1 MTENALK
8 ETVIRLAEPVVRSLG
23 LVIWGVEIL
32 QAGRMIVR
40 LFVDVPPEAPILKA
54 RPDGSGTQLEAISSD
69 PASAAPA
76 SSTSP
81 SIDQC
86 EEISRHLALAL
97 EVEDSIPNAYVLE
110 VSTPGLTRTFF
121 SLAQMRPYLGDM
133 VEAVCMRPLLL
144 KTLRRPPRATR
155 GAKSGAAGSRQWR
168 KTALCLSR
176 LLFRPRAM
184 RNLKVCR
191 PCACPGRPC
200 ARQAACIFSTDPA
213 NREKALGKKPEKLP
227 EKRRAKM
234 LPKPKTRPTDVGS
247 SDFDAAARGGRRR
260 P

>member
-133 VEAVCMRPLLL
+133 VEARLHAPLA
-144 KTLRRPPRATR
+144 P
-155 GAKSGAAGSRQWR
+155 Q
-168 KTALCLSR
+168 
-176 LLFRPRAM
+176 
-184 RNLKVCR
+184 
-191 PCACPGRPC
+191 
-200 ARQAACIFSTDPA
+200 
-213 NREKALGKKPEKLP
+213 
-227 EKRRAKM
+227 
-234 LPKPKTRPTDVGS
+234 DVET
-247 SDFDAAARGGRRR
+247 AAARDAGRKVWRGRLAAVEEDGFVLEPALVSPEGDAKPEGLPPLCLPWQTVRKASRLHIFHR
-260 P
+260 PGKPGKSSGKKTGKAAGKASGKNVAETENTAD

>member
-40 LFVDVPPEAPILKA
+40 LFVDVPPSSLILKA

-86 EEISRHLALAL
+86 EEISRHWRWPWKWRTASPTHMCWKSPPPGSRGLFSALRKCGR
-97 EVEDSIPNAYVLE
+97 IWGTWWKP
-110 VSTPGLTRTFF
+110 
-121 SLAQMRPYLGDM
+121 
-133 VEAVCMRPLLL
+133 VCMRPLLL
-144 KTLRRPPRATR
+144 KTLRRPPARDAGRKVWR
-155 GAKSGAAGSRQWR
+155 GRLAAVEEDGFVLEPALVSPEGDAKPEGLPPLCLPWQTVRKASRLHIFHRPGKPGKSSGKKTGKAAGKASG
-168 KTALCLSR
+168 KNVAETENTA
-176 LLFRPRAM
+176 
-184 RNLKVCR
+184 
-191 PCACPGRPC
+191 
-200 ARQAACIFSTDPA
+200 D
-213 NREKALGKKPEKLP
+213 
-227 EKRRAKM
+227 
-234 LPKPKTRPTDVGS
+234 
-247 SDFDAAARGGRRR
+247 
-260 P
+260 